1 MGKGK
6 ADGVGFLRK
15 VVGLPSRSGRARNP
29 PPGYLTMTPHREVEG
44 EVPLEEE
51 EAGEEE
57 EEEEEVGEGEAGEE
71 EGGGGDDG
79 GDGKGVDKK
88 GWLRGNAK
96 LPKQVPATEEQKW
109 LIEPTGKE

>member
-1 MGKGK
+1 MV
-6 ADGVGFLRK
+6 GVEEEEE
-15 VVGLPSRSGRARNP
+15 
-29 PPGYLTMTPHREVEG
+29 EVA
-44 EVPLEEE
+44 E

-57 EEEEEVGEGEAGEE
+57 EEEEEGEAGEE

-79 GDGKGVDKK
+79 GDGNGVDNK

-109 LIEPTGKE
+109 LIQPTGKE

>member
-1 MGKGK
+1 M
-6 ADGVGFLRK
+6 
-15 VVGLPSRSGRARNP
+15 
-29 PPGYLTMTPHREVEG
+29 
-44 EVPLEEE
+44 EE
-51 EAGEEE
+51 EAG
-57 EEEEEVGEGEAGEE
+57 EEEVGEGEAGEE